1 MLVNSK
7 FYMNV
12 ECKYFSKEQK
22 IHFICVLNQS
32 GRLITMIPCL
42 IIRMSRMNDCKID
55 E

>member
-22 IHFICVLNQS
+22 IHFICGTKSKWKVDNYDS
-32 GRLITMIPCL
+32 MFNYT
-42 IIRMSRMNDCKID
+42 D
-55 E
+55 ESYE